1 MKIPNNKILSLVVA
15 IVLVVTIVISYNEYR
30 DNIGTQP
37 TTEKTTAEVKPTIV
51 LQNTYESK
59 DSDSDGLSD
68 WEEVLWKTDSK
79 KKDTDGDGTNDGEE
93 VALSRDPLKKGPND
107 KYSETNSLVDSY
119 TPFFQTD
126 YNTLTS
132 KVARTILTKSTEGA
146 GAAATAEITAQI
158 KAELEI
164 AKIYKKENLITF
176 EPTDKK
182 KMEKYSEELMRIQ
195 VEEISAVAKNIK
207 NPYSYSD
214 SYKNMALRLSAIE
227 VPSNLAG
234 LHIDYINNFNALS
247 IMAKRVADSEKDPV
261 VLLATIPE
269 YEKLSDAQALILEQM
284 KLYYE
289 NNDIIF
295 IKENAQ

>member
-1 MKIPNNKILSLVVA
+1 MKIPNNKILSLLVA

-30 DNIGTQP
+30 NNIGGQP
-37 TTEKTTAEVKPTIV
+37 VAKKSAAEVKPTIV

-68 WEEVLWKTDSK
+68 WEEVLWKTDPK
-79 KKDTDGDGTNDGEE
+79 KKDSDGDGTNDGEE
-93 VALSRDPLKKGPND
+93 VALSRDPLKKGPSD

-176 EPTDKK
+176 EQSDKK

-195 VEEISAVAKNIK
+195 VEEIITSTKTNSD
-207 NPYSYSD
+207 PYSYSKA
-214 SYKNMALRLSAIE
+214 YKNMALKLSAIE
-227 VPSNLAG
+227 VPLNLAG
-234 LHIDYINNFNALS
+234 LHVDLVNNYNALS
-247 IMAKRVADSEKDPV
+247 IMALRVADTEKDPI

-269 YEKLSDAQALILEQM
+269 YTTLISAQKLIIEQI

-295 IKENAQ
+295 VKSYE